1 MFRSYGTK
9 FSTVNI
15 FQKLPEL
22 QSDPDGVKW
31 ENCGLG
37 FYKEFPICSFQ
48 IFLSKFYLKIW
59 PVSDSKI
66 ISHCQAWEIG
76 WIIIFPF
83 RPHWWLIDGFRM
95 SHFNIDSP
103 NEIIFEF
110 KKKVEWSKNENLNRD
125 EFLETEKKRTEWK
138 KEVIDTFWL
147 FSQSTE

>member
-110 KKKVEWSKNENLNRD
+110 KKKVEWSTVQEWEFESGRVPWNRKKENRM
-125 EFLETEKKRTEWK
+125 KKRSHWHLL
-138 KEVIDTFWL
+138 VI
-147 FSQSTE
+147 